1 MEKSSKA
8 KEIGLKGKYVL
19 YLMDIRMNITALI
32 MIFNTKLW
40 IKIRFYHWTLL
51 LTLKSDF
58 EKKTNYIINV
68 KQRYDF
74 I

>member
-8 KEIGLKGKYVL
+8 KEISLKGKYVL

-40 IKIRFYHWTLL
+40 IKIR
-51 LTLKSDF
+51 S
-58 EKKTNYIINV
+58 NV
-68 KQRYDF
+68 LSLDSF
-74 I
+74 VDT